1 MSYYL
6 EDFPKLQAQTLADF
20 KGLLIVIIRLETV
33 YENWASRGRWQPEE
47 AGILQLVFSSML
59 DFEGFYPMLS

>member
-20 KGLLIVIIRLETV
+20 KGLLIVVIRLETV

-47 AGILQLVFSSML
+47 AGILQLAFSSML
-59 DFEGFYPMLS
+59 DFEGFYRMLS